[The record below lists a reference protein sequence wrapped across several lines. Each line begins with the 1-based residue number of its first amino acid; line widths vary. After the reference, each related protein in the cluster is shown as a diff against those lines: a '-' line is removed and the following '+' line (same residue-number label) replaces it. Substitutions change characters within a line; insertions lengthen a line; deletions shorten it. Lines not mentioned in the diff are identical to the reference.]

1 MFGERPACLFLVF
14 SNPGPGG
21 DEALNRWYM
30 EMHGPDAFRGGV
42 FSALH
47 RYQAVGDYEARFLAV
62 WEGPFRSKEEA
73 RARMVP
79 GSARLKA
86 NGRISE
92 DLVVVWSDM
101 HFLGE
106 VPERGGSASARRL
119 EVGTLTLVEGGAHD
133 GAGVDPWAP
142 GEYRYGNLVL
152 AESPDPPER
161 AVARWRGGG
170 NEGMAPHG
178 PYRNLFADPGSWL
191 AETASLPERWV
202 SHWRPIGSLR
212 RDDVGP

>member
-21 DEALNRWYM
+21 EEALGRWYM
-30 EMHGPDAFRGGV
+30 EVHGPDAFRGGV

-47 RYQAVGDYEARFLAV
+47 RYEAVGDYDARFLAI

-79 GSARLKA
+79 GSSRLKEQ
-86 NGRISE
+86 GRITE
-92 DLVVVWSDM
+92 DLIVVWSDM

-106 VPERGGSASARRL
+106 VPAAGGPVPSERP
-119 EVGTLTLVEGGAHD
+119 EVGTLTLAEGGAG
-133 GAGVDPWAP
+133 GAEGTLDRL
-142 GEYRYGNLVL
+142 YRYGDLVL
-152 AESPDPPER
+152 SESPDPPEL
-161 AVARWRGGG
+161 VVPRWRGGG
-170 NEGMAPHG
+170 KEGMAPHG

-191 AETASLPERWV
+191 AETASLSERWV

-212 RDDVGP
+212 PDDVRL